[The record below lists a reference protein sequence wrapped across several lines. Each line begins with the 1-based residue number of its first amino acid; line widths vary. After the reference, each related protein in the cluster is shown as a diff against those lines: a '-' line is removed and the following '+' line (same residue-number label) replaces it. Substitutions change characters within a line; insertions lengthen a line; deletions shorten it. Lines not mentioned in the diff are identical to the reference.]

1 MLVSFFA
8 LVFMG
13 MIIIV
18 GCKVDLRLFHAGALG
33 ASFARG
39 PRDSNIGAVKSP
51 NQEAFAEDQFSLYLD
66 KTGDKNLRYVRIG
79 WLIVGL
85 LLIAAI
91 IIMVYMISLVF

>member
-1 MLVSFFA
+1 MPPCVCTEQSYQALSLKFA
-8 LVFMG
+8 
-13 MIIIV
+13 
-18 GCKVDLRLFHAGALG
+18 K
-33 ASFARG
+33 
-39 PRDSNIGAVKSP
+39 DSL
-51 NQEAFAEDQFSLYLD
+51 AFSKDQFSLYLD